1 MNQETKPKYR
11 ILCVY
16 VSKNDMKVVREAEEL
31 VARGEFK
38 SLSQMVMAG
47 LDGILG
53 SMRRRRG
60 RRV

>member
-38 SLSQMVMAG
+38 SLSQMVMTG
-47 LDGILG
+47 LDVILG

-60 RRV
+60 RRG